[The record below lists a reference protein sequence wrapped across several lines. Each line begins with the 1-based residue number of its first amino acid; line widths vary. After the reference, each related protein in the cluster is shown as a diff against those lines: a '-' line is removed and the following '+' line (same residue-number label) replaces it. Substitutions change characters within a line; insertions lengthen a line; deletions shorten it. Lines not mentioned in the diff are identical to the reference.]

1 MSQILYGNREW
12 VQIMTTPITSKR
24 SKDVRLDYVLFTV
37 NGMVVVDGPLNY
49 TNLFDAIID
58 AMYSMLKK
66 VGHPNVS
73 MVASEIGWPSISG
86 AIGATVENAMT
97 YHNSMVAHVTSSVG
111 MPKSLGNAIETN
123 IFAMFNEGLKPVGAE
138 RNFGLY
144 HPNMTEVYHV
154 NFP

>member
-1 MSQILYGNREW
+1 M
-12 VQIMTTPITSKR
+12 
-24 SKDVRLDYVLFTV
+24 RLDYVLFTA

-49 TNLFDAIID
+49 RNLFDVIID
-58 AMYSMLKK
+58 AMYSVLKK
-66 VGHPNVS
+66 VSHPDVS

-86 AIGATVENAMT
+86 AIGVTVENAMT
-97 YHNSMVAHVTSSVG
+97 YNNNVVAHVTSSVE
-111 MPKSLGNAIETN
+111 MPKRLWNAIETN
-123 IFAMFNEGLKPVGAE
+123 IFAMFNEDLKPVGVE